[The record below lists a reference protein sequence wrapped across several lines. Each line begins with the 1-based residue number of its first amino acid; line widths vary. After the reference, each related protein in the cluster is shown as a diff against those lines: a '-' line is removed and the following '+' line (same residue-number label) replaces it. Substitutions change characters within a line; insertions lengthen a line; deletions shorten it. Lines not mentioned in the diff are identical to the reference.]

1 MASGFCLLTLNY
13 YTEEMKKFIAFIF
26 ILATTLSVSAQGTSD
41 GEKTQRRALFERKDK
56 EIPAKYMQGGVPEV
70 NGKVT
75 WEKTYKVEGLPA
87 DKVYEKALS
96 YFSSLVQGEEQTGK
110 SALTV
115 VDRIGH
121 KIIARAQE
129 WLVFSDKAWSLD
141 KSKMNY
147 AVSVECTDGECKVL
161 ITNIS
166 YIYEEGRPTEA
177 HYTAEEMISDKVAFN
192 KKGTGFTKGGT
203 KKFRICTIDRMEQ
216 ILKSFEYSLK

>member
-1 MASGFCLLTLNY
+1 
-13 YTEEMKKFIAFIF
+13 MKKFIAFIF
-26 ILATTLSVSAQGTSD
+26 ILATTLSANAQDTSSED
-41 GEKTQRRALFERKDK
+41 KTQRRALFERKDK
-56 EIPAKYMQGGVPEV
+56 EIPAKYMQGGVPEA

-75 WEKTYKVEGLPA
+75 WSKTYELPGLPV

-96 YFSSLVQGEEQTGK
+96 YFSTLVTSENQTEK
-110 SALTV
+110 STLAV

-121 KIIARAQE
+121 KLVARAQE
-129 WLVFSDKAWSLD
+129 WLVFSDKALSLD
-141 KSKMNY
+141 RTMMNY
-147 AVSVECTDGECKVL
+147 AVSVECTDGVCKVM

-166 YIYEEGRPTEA
+166 YHYEEGRPTEA

-216 ILKSFEYSLK
+216 ILKQFEYTLK

>member
-1 MASGFCLLTLNY
+1 
-13 YTEEMKKFIAFIF
+13 MKKFIAFIF
-26 ILATTLSVSAQGTSD
+26 ILATTLSANAQSSSSED
-41 GEKTQRRALFERKDK
+41 NPQRRALFERKDK
-56 EIPAKYMQGGVPEV
+56 EIPAKYMQGGVPEA

-75 WEKTYKVEGLPA
+75 WSKTYELPGLPV

-96 YFSSLVQGEEQTGK
+96 YFSTLVTSENQTEK
-110 SALTV
+110 STLAV

-121 KIIARAQE
+121 KLVARAQE
-129 WLVFSDKAWSLD
+129 WLVFSDKALSLD
-141 KSKMNY
+141 RTKMNY
-147 AVSVECTDGECKVL
+147 AVSVECTDGVCKVI

-166 YIYEEGRPTEA
+166 YHYEEGRPTEA

-216 ILKSFEYSLK
+216 ILKQFEYTLK

>member
-1 MASGFCLLTLNY
+1 
-13 YTEEMKKFIAFIF
+13 MKKFIAFIF
-26 ILATTLSVSAQGTSD
+26 ILATTLSANAQSSSSED
-41 GEKTQRRALFERKDK
+41 NPQRRALFERKDK
-56 EIPAKYMQGGVPEV
+56 EIPAKYMQGGVPEA

-75 WEKTYKVEGLPA
+75 WSKTYELPGLPV

-96 YFSSLVQGEEQTGK
+96 YFSTLVTSENQTEK
-110 SALTV
+110 STLAV

-121 KIIARAQE
+121 KLVARAQE
-129 WLVFSDKAWSLD
+129 WLIFSNKALSLD
-141 KSKMNY
+141 RTKMNY
-147 AVSVECTDGECKVL
+147 AVSVECTDGVCKVM

-166 YIYEEGRPTEA
+166 YHYEEGRPTEA

-216 ILKSFEYSLK
+216 ILKQFEYTLK

>member
-1 MASGFCLLTLNY
+1 
-13 YTEEMKKFIAFIF
+13 MKKFIAFIF
-26 ILATTLSVSAQGTSD
+26 ILATTLSANAQDTSSED
-41 GEKTQRRALFERKDK
+41 KPQRRALFERKDK
-56 EIPAKYMQGGVPEV
+56 EIPAKYMQGGVPEA

-75 WEKTYKVEGLPA
+75 WSKTYELPGLPV

-96 YFSSLVQGEEQTGK
+96 YFSTLVTSENQTEK
-110 SALTV
+110 STLAV

-121 KIIARAQE
+121 KLVARAQE
-129 WLVFSDKAWSLD
+129 WLIFSNKALSLD
-141 KSKMNY
+141 RTKMNY
-147 AVSVECTDGECKVL
+147 AVSVECTDGVCKVI

-166 YIYEEGRPTEA
+166 YHYEEGRPTEA

-216 ILKSFEYSLK
+216 ILKQFEYTLK

>member
-1 MASGFCLLTLNY
+1 
-13 YTEEMKKFIAFIF
+13 MKKFIAFIF
-26 ILATTLSVSAQGTSD
+26 ILATTLSANAQDSSSED
-41 GEKTQRRALFERKDK
+41 KPQRRALFERKDK
-56 EIPAKYMQGGVPEV
+56 EIPAKYMQGGVPEA

-75 WEKTYKVEGLPA
+75 WSKTYELPGLPV

-96 YFSSLVQGEEQTGK
+96 YFSTLVTSENQTEK
-110 SALTV
+110 STLAV

-121 KIIARAQE
+121 KLVARAQE
-129 WLVFSDKAWSLD
+129 WLIFSNKALSLD
-141 KSKMNY
+141 KTKINY
-147 AVSVECTDGECKVL
+147 AVSVECTDGVCKVI

-166 YIYEEGRPTEA
+166 YHYEEGRPTEA

-216 ILKSFEYSLK
+216 ILKQFEYTLK

>member
-1 MASGFCLLTLNY
+1 
-13 YTEEMKKFIAFIF
+13 MKKFIAFIF
-26 ILATTLSVSAQGTSD
+26 ILATTLSANAQDSSSED
-41 GEKTQRRALFERKDK
+41 KPQRRALFERKDK
-56 EIPAKYMQGGVPEV
+56 EIPAKYMQGGVPEA

-75 WEKTYKVEGLPA
+75 WSKTYELPGLPV

-96 YFSSLVQGEEQTGK
+96 YFSTLVTSENQTEK
-110 SALTV
+110 STLAV

-121 KIIARAQE
+121 KLVARAQE
-129 WLVFSDKAWSLD
+129 WLIFSNKTLSLD
-141 KSKMNY
+141 KTKMNY
-147 AVSVECTDGECKVL
+147 AVSVECTDGECKVI

-166 YIYEEGRPTEA
+166 YHYEEGRPTEA

-216 ILKSFEYSLK
+216 ILKQFEYTLK

>member
-1 MASGFCLLTLNY
+1 
-13 YTEEMKKFIAFIF
+13 MKKFIAFIF

-41 GEKTQRRALFERKDK
+41 GERTQRRALFERKDK

-75 WEKTYKVEGLPA
+75 WEKTYNIEGKTA
-87 DKVYEKALS
+87 DQVYEIALS
-96 YFSSLVQGEEQTGK
+96 YFNSLVTDENQTGK
-110 SALTV
+110 SSLAV
-115 VDRIGH
+115 VDRMGH
-121 KIIARAQE
+121 KILARAQE
-129 WLVFSDKAWSLD
+129 WLVFSDKLLSLD
-141 KSKMNY
+141 RTKMNY
-147 AVSVECTDGECKVL
+147 AVSVECSDGVCKVV

-203 KKFRICTIDRMEQ
+203 KKFRICTIDRIEK
-216 ILKSFEYSLK
+216 IIKRFELSLK

>member
-1 MASGFCLLTLNY
+1 MTLIY

-26 ILATTLSVSAQGTSD
+26 IFATTLSVSAQGTAD
-41 GEKTQRRALFERKDK
+41 GGKPKRHALFERKDK

-75 WEKTYKVEGLPA
+75 WEKTYNIEGLPA
-87 DKVYEKALS
+87 DKVYEMALS
-96 YFSSLVQGEEQTGK
+96 YFSSLVTGENQTDK
-110 SALTV
+110 STLAV
-115 VDRIGH
+115 VDRVGH

-129 WLVFSDKAWSLD
+129 WLVFSNTIISLD
-141 KSKMNY
+141 RAKMNY
-147 AVSVECTDGECKVL
+147 AVSVECSDGICKVL

-166 YIYEEGRPTEA
+166 YIYEEGRPSEA
-177 HYTAEEMISDKVAFN
+177 RYTAEEMISDKVAFN

-216 ILKSFEYSLK
+216 ILTQFERSLK